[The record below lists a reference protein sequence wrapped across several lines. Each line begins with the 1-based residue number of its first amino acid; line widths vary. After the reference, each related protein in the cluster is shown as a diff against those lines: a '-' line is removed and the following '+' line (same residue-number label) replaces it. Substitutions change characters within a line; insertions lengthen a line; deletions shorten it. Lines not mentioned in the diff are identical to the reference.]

1 MQGFIQRH
9 AASVIGVLSGFD
21 RVRLRGTLRWL
32 SNVRGM
38 YGFLQASSVLLKD
51 FTRYAKGITEQ
62 IRQRTIDDAQQA
74 GRPVIYLNSSQEC
87 KEKVAREVAERGEP
101 SCARRPTSGIS
112 KRWLRWMTPRRWA
125 H

>member
-9 AASVIGVLSGFD
+9 AANVIGVLSGFD

-51 FTRYAKGITEQ
+51 FTQYAKDITE
-62 IRQRTIDDAQQA
+62 
-74 GRPVIYLNSSQEC
+74 
-87 KEKVAREVAERGEP
+87 
-101 SCARRPTSGIS
+101 
-112 KRWLRWMTPRRWA
+112 
-125 H
+125 